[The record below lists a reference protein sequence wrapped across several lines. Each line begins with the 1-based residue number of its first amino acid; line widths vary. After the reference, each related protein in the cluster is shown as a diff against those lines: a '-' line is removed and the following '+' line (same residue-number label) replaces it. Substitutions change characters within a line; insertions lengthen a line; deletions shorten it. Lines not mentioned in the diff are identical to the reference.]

1 MTIPRPDAEIPV
13 HCLLVDDRE
22 ENLLALRALLRAPGV
37 DLLEARSGREALELL
52 LVHDVAL
59 VLMDVQMPE
68 MDGFEVVELM
78 RGSERTRDVP
88 VIFITAGA
96 SDAARVFRGY
106 DRGAV
111 DFLHKPVDPAI
122 LRNKVAVFFELY
134 RRREGLRRQLA
145 EREQSLRLNEM
156 FMAVLGHDLR
166 SPLHAIGLGA
176 EMLQRASADAMVGE
190 IAGRILSSSGHMASM
205 IEDLLDVAR
214 ARQSGGLP
222 VDRQAT
228 DLGAI
233 VGRVVEDQRLASP
246 GRELSV
252 ELTGSLVGDWDESR
266 LRQLVGNLIGN
277 AIRHGAPGEPV
288 RVRLDGSAA
297 PLLRLEVANGGD
309 IPQELLA
316 TLFDPF
322 SGSDRHGGRRQGLG
336 LGLYIADQIV
346 RAHDGSIAVVSGAAD
361 GVVVTV
367 HLPRWDPQPRD
378 ALRFGRPRHCIAH
391 PE

>member
-1 MTIPRPDAEIPV
+1 MTVPRPDAEIPV

-22 ENLLALRALLRAPGV
+22 ENLLALCALLRAPGV
-37 DLLEARSGREALELL
+37 ALLEARSGREALELL

-277 AIRHGAPGEPV
+277 AIHHGAPGEPV

-367 HLPRWDPQPRD
+367 HLPR
-378 ALRFGRPRHCIAH
+378 
-391 PE
+391 